1 MQILSR
7 LAHLAA
13 LLTLLVACSSGPT
26 VLGTEDIPLGRIF
39 DASAPDSAAVA
50 IVAPGA
56 TGSATTP
63 SIEQLLEYYDMCHA
77 AWRVQ
82 ESYREYPWVM
92 HYFEHVET
100 NTLGFTMEYEGRLF
114 IVFRG
119 SQPEISEIDRRIN
132 LQVARVQIEHLREY
146 GKLRAH
152 YGFLSKYTAVREELL
167 HRAAATHP
175 ELPIT
180 VVGHSQ
186 GGAMASLTFFELA
199 LLYPD
204 RDVRAVT
211 FGMPRIY
218 NRAAAELQQDFDNR
232 HTRVVN
238 GRDVIA
244 RLPFRSWGYYHV
256 GTKLWIGRKG
266 FPWIAS
272 FADHYPGYGAT
283 LESILE
289 EHHARSIK

>member
-1 MQILSR
+1 MQLLGR
-7 LAHLAA
+7 FA
-13 LLTLLVACSSGPT
+13 LLTALLALLLSCGSGPA
-26 VLGTEDIPLGRIF
+26 VLGPDDIPVRESLGTPTPTPTRNNE
-39 DASAPDSAAVA
+39 AA
-50 IVAPGA
+50 
-56 TGSATTP
+56 TP

-77 AWRVQ
+77 AWRVRD
-82 ESYREYPWVM
+82 SYRDYPWSM
-92 HYFEHVET
+92 EYFEHEET
-100 NTLGFTMEYEGRLF
+100 NTLGFTMEYAGRLY

-119 SQPEISEIDRRIN
+119 SQPGISESDRRIN
-132 LQVARVQIEHLREY
+132 FQVARVRIEHLREY

-152 YGFLSKYTAVREELL
+152 YGFLNKYGAVREELL
-167 HRAAATHP
+167 SRVAGSRP
-175 ELPIT
+175 ELPVT

-218 NRAAAELQQDFDNR
+218 NRAAAELQQDFDHR

-238 GRDVIA
+238 GRDLVA
-244 RLPFRSWGYYHV
+244 RLPFRSWGYHHV
-256 GTKLWIGRKG
+256 GTKLRIGRHG

-272 FADHYPGYGAT
+272 FSDHYPGYGDT

-289 EHHARSIK
+289 QHHARSIE